1 MNKRGQITI
10 FIILGIVLVTVL
22 AWLFFL
28 GGLNIK
34 EKLSYEEAERFVS
47 ARVEPVS
54 SLVEGCVEESA
65 WIVLRTM
72 GKFGGYVVP
81 QFSEANPTIE
91 LLMPTGDISNIN
103 YVAYYDDSG
112 FVNNF
117 YSVGEMRNEFET
129 YLENIALDQD
139 DSLFAECINN
149 FDAFRDDFDGIEYSD
164 LDVEVEFGKKIR
176 MIINY
181 PVTLSRSDYETTIEQ
196 YYVELPVNMREIHSV
211 GSKLVNDVYLGN
223 SLIDTRSYYIG
234 RYTDELSSGAREDS
248 VGISWYDTESFDT
261 GRNNIHNY
269 FFSLNYA
276 HPELENEYIF
286 NLLVGAGE

>member
-1 MNKRGQITI
+1 
-10 FIILGIVLVTVL
+10 
-22 AWLFFL
+22 
-28 GGLNIK
+28 
-34 EKLSYEEAERFVS
+34 
-47 ARVEPVS
+47 
-54 SLVEGCVEESA
+54 
-65 WIVLRTM
+65 
-72 GKFGGYVVP
+72 
-81 QFSEANPTIE
+81 
-91 LLMPTGDISNIN
+91 
-103 YVAYYDDSG
+103 
-112 FVNNF
+112 
-117 YSVGEMRNEFET
+117 
-129 YLENIALDQD
+129 
-139 DSLFAECINN
+139 
-149 FDAFRDDFDGIEYSD
+149 
-164 LDVEVEFGKKIR
+164 